1 MLRRNFY
8 FAFLTLAFFS
18 LVITGCGGGS
28 KSKTLRVSGSL
39 PASGTVNTA
48 YGPTTLTVS
57 GGTAPYSWTVSNLP
71 AGVVVQGSTM
81 AASITIGGTPTIAGT
96 FATSATVIDSASPAN
111 TATVAATVTI
121 SAASSSPSVTT
132 TSLPN
137 GTVGTVYP
145 GMLAATGGM
154 TPYMWTEKS
163 GGALP
168 GGLSLTG
175 SSGAIAGTPTAA
187 GTFGPYVFTV
197 TDANSKTAD
206 SPSLM
211 ITINAAASG
220 PTVTTTSLP
229 NGTVGT
235 VYPGTLA
242 ATDGTTPY
250 MWTEKSGGALPAG
263 LSLTAGSG
271 AIAGTPTATGTFG
284 PYVFTVTDANNK
296 TADSPSLMITVV
308 SSTAEAV
315 CAATPALRGNESA
328 LTSPYG
334 FELNG
339 EDVNDLPV
347 AYIGSFTPD
356 GKGGITAAD
365 IDFLGFSVG
374 HESIQVQLAGSSYSY
389 GPDGRGCLYLA
400 FTGLNAGVQPAL
412 SIERNASLR
421 HGNAAKRIKV
431 RPAGQLANAG
441 TVTFSFALGS
451 SGQVGRIE
459 EFDYVNS
466 QMVQT
471 GLIEIQTPGDFS
483 VSKFAQHFAFGGAGW
498 LTVGEEEIDRAAI
511 AGSVSV
517 SNSTGALTNS
527 FADDN
532 LGGEPSG
539 SLTGGSGSLGTTV
552 SSTTGRGTGSYT
564 IPNGASTLTFNFV
577 YYVLNADDFLFLSTD
592 APMTDG
598 AVELL
603 GRALS
608 TSSGSQSLNG
618 WYIPAV
624 SGIDLSIG
632 EDGGNDVAI
641 GTIQAT
647 SEGAIPKATI
657 YENDGGSFTTN
668 PFVNGSYV
676 TLASGR
682 TTFTGIGGNAPV
694 AYLTNT
700 ASVNGIAAFLVG
712 TDSSAL
718 SGFLALQ
725 STSTPNF
732 NNASVDGNYAFGSF
746 EDVVGINGSAAGAF
760 TFTGTSNY
768 TNVLD
773 EVAVGEIASKPNQM
787 GSGMLSVGT
796 DGFGNFDSS
805 TQVFVTNGTIILA
818 IDATDGEQPLGYIF
832 IKQ

>member
-1 MLRRNFY
+1 MLRRNSCCVFG
-8 FAFLTLAFFS
+8 ALAFFS
-18 LVITGCGGGS
+18 LVISGCGGGS
-28 KSKTLRVSGSL
+28 KSKALKISGSL
-39 PASGTVNTA
+39 PASGTVNAA
-48 YGPTTLTVS
+48 YGPTTLMVS
-57 GGTAPYSWTVSNLP
+57 GGTSPYSWTVSNLP
-71 AGVVVQGSTM
+71 AGVVVQGSTV

-96 FATSATVIDSASPAN
+96 FPTSVTVIDSASPAN
-111 TATVAATVTI
+111 AATAAATVTI

-137 GTVGTVYP
+137 GTVGT
-145 GMLAATGGM
+145 A
-154 TPYMWTEKS
+154 
-163 GGALP
+163 
-168 GGLSLTG
+168 
-175 SSGAIAGTPTAA
+175 
-187 GTFGPYVFTV
+187 
-197 TDANSKTAD
+197 
-206 SPSLM
+206 
-211 ITINAAASG
+211 
-220 PTVTTTSLP
+220 
-229 NGTVGT
+229 
-235 VYPGTLA
+235 YPGTLA
-242 ATDGTTPY
+242 ATGGATPY
-250 MWTEKSGGALPAG
+250 AWTEKSGGALPAG

-296 TADSPSLMITVV
+296 AADSPSLMITVV

-315 CAATPALRGNESA
+315 CAATPTPRGKESL

-339 EDVNDLPV
+339 EDANDLPV
-347 AYIGSFTPD
+347 AYVGSFTPD

-365 IDFLGFSVG
+365 IDFLGFTVG
-374 HESIQVQLAGSSYSY
+374 HESLQVQLAGSSYSY

-400 FTGLNAGVQPAL
+400 FSGLNTAAQPEL
-412 SIERNASLR
+412 SIENNASLR
-421 HGNAAKRIKV
+421 HGNAARRINV
-431 RPAGQLANAG
+431 HPAGQSANTG

-466 QMVQT
+466 MFVQAGMIMV
-471 GLIEIQTPGDFS
+471 QTPGDFS
-483 VSKFAQHFAFGGAGW
+483 ISKFAQHFAFGGAGW
-498 LTVGEEEIDRAAI
+498 LTVSGGDIDRAAI
-511 AGSVSV
+511 AGTVSV

-532 LGGEPSG
+532 IGGLPSG
-539 SLTGGSGSLGTTV
+539 SLSGGSGSLGTTV

-577 YYVLNADDFLFLSTD
+577 YYVLNADDFFFLSTD
-592 APMTDG
+592 APGTVG

-608 TSSGSQSLNG
+608 SSSGSQSLNG
-618 WYIPAV
+618 FYIPAV
-624 SGIDLSIG
+624 SGIDLNVG
-632 EDGGNDVAI
+632 PVDVGGNDVAI
-641 GTIQAT
+641 GTIETT

-668 PFVNGSYV
+668 SSTNGSYV

-682 TTFTGIGGNAPV
+682 TTFTGIGNNPPV

-700 ASVNGIAAFLVG
+700 ASVNSVAAFLVG
-712 TDSSAL
+712 TDSSTL

-732 NNASVDGNYAFGSF
+732 NNASVDRAYAFGSF
-746 EDVVGINGSAAGAF
+746 EDVVGINGSTASAF
-760 TFTGTSNY
+760 AFSGTGNY
-768 TNVLD
+768 TNVRD
-773 EVAVGEIASKPNQM
+773 QVTVGETASKPNQI
-787 GSGMLSVGT
+787 GSGMLTVNT
-796 DGFGNFDSS
+796 DGSGNFDGN
-805 TQVFVTNGTIILA
+805 TQVFVTNGTVILA
-818 IDATDGEQPLGYIF
+818 IDATSGAQPLGYIF